1 MLHRVSQIFAPAC
14 LQTGRFLGKL
24 LEPIFF
30 HRKNPIG
37 AFALKVLNW
46 IFTFLKILMNET
58 VNIYNARSMKKKER
72 KKRKKITMHRGY
84 LRRAENASEG

>member
-1 MLHRVSQIFAPAC
+1 LRSPAF
-14 LQTGRFLGKL
+14 RPADFLGKL

-30 HRKNPIG
+30 LRNPIG
-37 AFALKVLNW
+37 AFALEVLNW

-58 VNIYNARSMKKKER
+58 VNIYNVRSTEKKK
-72 KKRKKITMHRGY
+72 KGKKITMHRGY